1 MSVIAI
7 VPVREGSTRVKG
19 KNFRNFLDGKSLLQ
33 IKLEQLVSSNEI
45 DKIVVASNSEIAKKE
60 AGRFGVDY
68 QERTDYMCNDA
79 KLHEYLMDMLQP
91 NKNEDDVLWAMVTNP
106 LFSDYDSCIKEYYV
120 SRGTGYDSLVTTL
133 DFRDFLVDEVSKRCI
148 NFDPGV
154 NHTFTQNLPKWK
166 QITGAVYM
174 ANVGLQRDMKYWMGR
189 NPFYYDVSKI
199 EAIEV
204 DYMDDFKLAQI
215 VARGMR

>member
-7 VPVREGSTRVKG
+7 VPVREGSKRVND
-19 KNFRNFLDGKSLLQ
+19 KNFREFFEGKNLLQ
-33 IKLEQLVSSNEI
+33 LKLNQLTKSNKI
-45 DKIVVASNSEIAKKE
+45 DKIIVASNSKRAKLE
-60 AGRFGVDY
+60 AERFGVDFF
-68 QERTDYMCNDA
+68 ERSDYMCNDA
-79 KLHEYLMDMLQP
+79 KLHEYLMEMLNP
-91 NKNEDDVLWAMVTNP
+91 CDAVDDVLWAMVTNP
-106 LFSDYDSCIKEYYV
+106 LFEKYDSCIDAYYSSKQV
-120 SRGTGYDSLVTTL
+120 GHDSLVTTL
-133 DFRDFLVDEVSKRCI
+133 NFRDFLVEEDSKRCI

-154 NHTFTQNLPKWK
+154 CHTFTQNLPKWK

-174 ANVGLQRDMKYWMGR
+174 ANVGVQRDMKYWMGR

-215 VARGMR
+215 VARGMK